1 MAVQS
6 IQINVRADLRVCP
19 KNAGV
24 GLAPA
29 RNLASPRVNLRKGR
43 PLCLPNQTIASKIAF
58 DAGMERARLNQAY
71 WEELLK
77 KLRRMGG
84 GGGSDTRFDRV
95 KVSMQL
101 MNFLSHKMIQ
111 AIMRNFNSEFLK
123 LTDNISNQSQSINQN
138 IFITNIHK
146 IGKIVFNG
154 LTNVVLLIG
163 RMGITNRAYA
173 NIVTTQLSSFLGILS
188 FELNKL
194 KEILKE
200 ELKDRIK
207 KLDVKEKI
215 RKMKTAA
222 LDFFVEMKDEILS
235 LVDFFM
241 GSLFVK
247 NS

>member
-1 MAVQS
+1 
-6 IQINVRADLRVCP
+6 
-19 KNAGV
+19 
-24 GLAPA
+24 
-29 RNLASPRVNLRKGR
+29 
-43 PLCLPNQTIASKIAF
+43 
-58 DAGMERARLNQAY
+58 
-71 WEELLK
+71 
-77 KLRRMGG
+77 
-84 GGGSDTRFDRV
+84 
-95 KVSMQL
+95 
-101 MNFLSHKMIQ
+101 MIQ

-123 LTDNISNQSQSINQN
+123 LTDSISNQSQSINQN

-146 IGKIVFNG
+146 IGKIICNG

-163 RMGITNRAYA
+163 RMGVTNRAYA
-173 NIVTTQLSSFLGILS
+173 NTITTQLSSFLGIVS

-200 ELKDRIK
+200 ELKHRIE